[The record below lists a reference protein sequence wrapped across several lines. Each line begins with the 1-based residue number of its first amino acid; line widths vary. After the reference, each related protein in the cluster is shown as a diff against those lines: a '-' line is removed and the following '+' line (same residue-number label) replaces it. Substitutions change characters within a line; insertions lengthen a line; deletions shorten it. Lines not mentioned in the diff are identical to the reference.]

1 MGTRFINVLAGL
13 LVHSRKHLDTQCGLK
28 VFERSVAQEVF
39 ERCRVERFGFDAE
52 VLLLLDRMGI
62 QPVEVPVDVLPQVRE
77 SRVSVVRDGLG
88 TLREL
93 MEIRSR
99 ARRGGYGV
107 DAVSGQALGGNSS
120 ARAPKT
126 FAPAAEGKRKKA

>member
-1 MGTRFINVLAGL
+1 MGTRLINVLAGL

-77 SRVSVVRDGLG
+77 SRG
-88 TLREL
+88 ECC
-93 MEIRSR
+93 
-99 ARRGGYGV
+99 ARRTGDSERVDGDSKPGAPGRLRGGCGLW
-107 DAVSGQALGGNSS
+107 AG
-120 ARAPKT
+120 ARWEFFGEDT
-126 FAPAAEGKRKKA
+126 